1 MANWRWSSL
10 ALLSFLV
17 AAAGCSV
24 RHRAVGR
31 SYRITQI
38 GAEYFVIP
46 PGVPYGDAH
55 ARRITVGLGD
65 LGARGRADRRDC
77 AIRGPLFALR
87 PGRASDWVAEL
98 PPPQVWEEEGSD
110 ERVWAEF
117 TAFLSQLHSL
127 QARHCF
133 PDGGEFV
140 AKSLVLESLAVPAA
154 MTILYLYSY
163 RLGTGFIDVVPGM
176 RLRVERAAFR
186 PTPKGDQTLAN
197 YLGTRTAYYELSRN
211 ERNEI
216 SLRLTHVDTT
226 PGLAAAPDLP
236 DTKLASQTVAARLY
250 RLFFL
255 TKFVP
260 PNRQRAALLVGTRD
274 SKQLE
279 EITGAIQ
286 GNPEIACS
294 AFAGGQVTCVAFDGA
309 VSLSTE
315 LKVQLNGQPSYVP
328 VGSTL
333 RTLLAQLLP
342 QRRPAAVRNLRIQ
355 RLFHGRYANV
365 EFDRGDSGIMGLV
378 LLGGDKISW

>member
-1 MANWRWSSL
+1 MGNWRWSWL

-24 RHRAVGR
+24 RHGAVGR

-65 LGARGRADRRDC
+65 LGARGRIHRRDC

-98 PPPQVWEEEGSD
+98 PPAQVWEEEGSE

-127 QARHCF
+127 QARHCL
-133 PDGGEFV
+133 PDGSEFV
-140 AKSLVLESLAVPAA
+140 ARSLVSESLVVPVAKI
-154 MTILYLYSY
+154 ILYMYSY

-186 PTPKGDQTLAN
+186 PSPKGDQTLAN

-211 ERNEI
+211 EKNEI
-216 SLRLTHVDTT
+216 TLRLTRVDTT
-226 PGLAAAPDLP
+226 PGLAEAPDLP
-236 DTKLASQTVAARLY
+236 DMKLASQTTAARLY
-250 RLFFL
+250 RFFFW

-260 PNRQRAALLVGTRD
+260 PNRQRPALLVGTRD
-274 SKQLE
+274 IRQLE
-279 EITGAIQ
+279 EITLAIQ

-294 AFAGGQVTCVAFDGA
+294 ALAGEQVTCAAFDAA
-309 VSLSTE
+309 VSVSTE
-315 LKVQLNGQPSYVP
+315 LKVQLNGQPSYIP
-328 VGSTL
+328 VGATL
-333 RTLLAQLLP
+333 RTVFAKLPP
-342 QRRPAAVRNLRIQ
+342 QRRAAAVRKLRIR

-378 LLGGDKISW
+378 LLGGDKLSW